1 MKLYYA
7 GMITQKHSTDY
18 DDTQMEQKLYFL
30 VEPIEETTTNNLQS
44 KYEPLKIITIQIQTN
59 NNMNKELLNYIDFTS
74 ICEDNNLQTGDLPFH
89 DQVTIQI
96 ILQRF
101 IDSNK

>member
-1 MKLYYA
+1 
-7 GMITQKHSTDY
+7 
-18 DDTQMEQKLYFL
+18 
-30 VEPIEETTTNNLQS
+30 
-44 KYEPLKIITIQIQTN
+44 
-59 NNMNKELLNYIDFTS
+59 MNKELLNYIDFTS